1 MRPAICGLVVTQA
14 REPVDVEAKRLLE
27 VSGYAPGTIV
37 VRTFESRGLY
47 CALAASAESLL
58 AEQHGVTVLFT
69 GHPRPSAHNG
79 LASEPGAIAASIAR
93 EGARSVVTIA
103 GDFALLAWDA
113 RRSEG
118 FGAVDRIGVRNLYYA
133 TIDGGLVFASS
144 LDVLGQ
150 HPRVD
155 RAIDP
160 QSLYDYVYYH
170 VCPGPATIYRA
181 ARRLAPGHVLAFGSA
196 AATVSPRRYWQMNF
210 TEDRSVAL
218 AELERRF
225 VEEVQRAV
233 AIAADGTVTGA
244 FLSGGTDS
252 STVSGMLG
260 RITGRPA
267 PAFSIGFDAAGYDE
281 MQYARVAA
289 RHFGCDHH
297 EYYVTPADV
306 VEAAP
311 KIASFHEQPFG
322 NASVVPA
329 YYCAKLAREC
339 GVRRL
344 LAGDGGDELFGGNE
358 RYAKLQVLAWY
369 ERLPGLLRHAL
380 IEPLVLKTPLFRSL
394 PIARKAY
401 RYVEQA
407 ALPMPWRYEAHNLL
421 THLGADRVFEPE
433 FLAQV
438 DRRHPLLLLEQA
450 HAPYAESSLINQ
462 ALGIDLR
469 FTLADSDL
477 PKVTGAC
484 DLAGIDVA
492 FPLLDDRIVD
502 FSATLPTELKL
513 RGTRLRW
520 FFKHALRDFLPR
532 EVLEKSKHGFG
543 LPVGAW
549 LTTHRPLL
557 DLASDAVGELRAR
570 RIVRAGFLD
579 ELSKTL
585 LRAHPAYYGTMLW
598 VLMMLGLW
606 MHSRHR

>member
-14 REPVDVEAKRLLE
+14 REPLDVEAKRLLE
-27 VSGYAPGTIV
+27 LSGYPPGTIV
-37 VRTFESRGLY
+37 VRTFESGGLW
-47 CALAASAESLL
+47 CAFAANAGSLL
-58 AEQHGVTVLFT
+58 TEQNGVTVLFA
-69 GHPRPSAHNG
+69 GHPRPNADDGSDV
-79 LASEPGAIAASIAR
+79 EPSAIAALIAR
-93 EGARSVVTIA
+93 HGAQSVASIA
-103 GDFALLAWDA
+103 GDFALLVWDA

-118 FGAVDRIGVRNLYYA
+118 FGAVDRIGIRNLYYA
-133 TIDGGLVFASS
+133 TTDSALVFASS
-144 LDVLGQ
+144 LDVLVN
-150 HPRVD
+150 HPGVD

-170 VCPGPATIYRA
+170 VCPGPATIYRS
-181 ARRLAPGHVLAFGSA
+181 ARRLAPGHLFPFGSA
-196 AATVSPRRYWQMNF
+196 VSNLSPRRYWQMQF
-210 TEDRSVAL
+210 IEDRGVDL
-218 AELERRF
+218 PELEKRF
-225 VEEVQRAV
+225 IEEIQRAV
-233 AIAADGTVTGA
+233 TTAARGAVSGA

-267 PAFSIGFDAAGYDE
+267 STFSIGFDAAGYDE
-281 MQYARVAA
+281 MRYARVAA

-311 KIASFHEQPFG
+311 KIASFHDQPFG
-322 NASVVPA
+322 NASAIPA

-358 RYAKLQVLAWY
+358 RYAKLQVLGLY
-369 ERLPGLLRHAL
+369 ERLPAALRHAV
-380 IEPLVLKTPLFRSL
+380 IEPLVLNTALFRSL
-394 PIARKAY
+394 PVAKKVY

-407 ALPMPWRYEAHNLL
+407 AQPMPWRYEAHNLL
-421 THLGADRVFEPE
+421 MHLGPERVFEPE

-477 PKVTGAC
+477 PKVTYAC
-484 DLAGIDVA
+484 DLADIDVT
-492 FPLLDDRIVD
+492 FPLLDDRIVE
-502 FSATLPTELKL
+502 FSATLPAELKL
-513 RGTRLRW
+513 RGTHLRW

-549 LTTHRPLL
+549 LTTHRPLF

-579 ELSKTL
+579 ELCKSL
-585 LRAHPAYYGTMLW
+585 LYRHPAYYGTMLW
-598 VLMMLGLW
+598 VLMMLALW
-606 MHSRHR
+606 LRSRQR